1 MHQSRDGED
10 ELATLRDTI
19 AGVDRGILEL
29 LRRRMELAARIGEV
43 KAATGAPVVARNVED
58 RVYTRA
64 RQHAEACGVSGE
76 VMEAI
81 FQAIVRGSVERQHR
95 VGIAARARH
104 GGRVLV
110 VGGAGGMGSW
120 FRAFLAEGGHQVD
133 TVDPAWRALAVLP
146 GRFASLEEAGDL
158 DVYDHVL
165 VSVPLAGTPG
175 VLAEL
180 AARKVRGTV
189 VEIASIKSH
198 LTAALG
204 EADAAGVDVVDL
216 HPMFGPSKSLY
227 EPLTFVLACRDA
239 NDDAGKR
246 LEPLLRHPTTE
257 LVTLPFERHDR
268 LMGWLLGLAHLSGML
283 FGTALARA
291 GLDRRELAACAST
304 TFSRQAAT
312 ALSVLSED
320 PGLYLDIQR
329 LNPHR
334 GEVYAAVRDAFEE
347 LVGLVDA
354 EDRQGFADAM
364 AAARRSLEGPR

>member
-1 MHQSRDGED
+1 MPRSPEGHPD
-10 ELATLRDTI
+10 LAALRDTI
-19 AGVDRGILEL
+19 AEVDRGILEL
-29 LRRRMELAARIGEV
+29 LRRRMELAARVGEV

-64 RQHAEACGVSGE
+64 RQHAEACGVSPE

-81 FQAIVRGSVERQHR
+81 FQAIIRGSVERQHR
-95 VGIAARARH
+95 IGMAARARR

-120 FRAFLAEGGHQVD
+120 FRRFLAEGGHRVD
-133 TVDPAWRALAVLP
+133 TVDPAWRTVPDLP
-146 GRFASLEEAGDL
+146 GRFTSLRAAGDL
-158 DVYDHVL
+158 DVYDHVI
-165 VSVPLAGTPG
+165 VSVPLPATPAVLSALAG
-175 VLAEL
+175 
-180 AARKVRGTV
+180 RRVRATV

-198 LTAALG
+198 LTGAL
-204 EADAAGVDVVDL
+204 ADAEAAGVEVVDL

-227 EPLTFVLACRDA
+227 EALTFVVAARDG
-239 NDDAGKR
+239 AGGAAEV

-257 LVTLPFERHDR
+257 LVTIPFERHDR

-283 FGTALARA
+283 FGTALARS
-291 GLDRRELAACAST
+291 GLDPRELAACAST

-312 ALSVLSED
+312 AQSVLSED

-334 GEVYAAVRDAFEE
+334 GEVYAAVRDALGDLLS
-347 LVGLVDA
+347 LVEAG
-354 EDRQGFADAM
+354 DREGFAATL
-364 AAARRSLEGPR
+364 AAARRSLEGPG